1 MASERVEI
9 ELDLRGADKVYG
21 DLQRLDDML
30 KGFSGAKGK
39 RQIEL
44 NLDQARQDLLALR
57 GEINETTRK
66 IDEFKKKRSELYTKR
81 SGVDKESEE
90 WQELS
95 ESIDKVNEDLD
106 EAQTH
111 LKETKNEFKD
121 MTQRV
126 NELNYAFK
134 NFTQMSFGK
143 MFREMSTGIRHMG
156 QNLQTLGNALQKV
169 GNPFQQFT
177 SGAIMGAGYKALNL
191 ATEGLESAFE
201 RHDIFT
207 KFARNLEVNFGNSKE
222 EVEALKQ
229 SLNEAVDGLPTGLDE
244 IVNMTNKFTASMG
257 DADRAT
263 QLAIA
268 TNNAFLASQSDETAR
283 YQGMLQLRD
292 VIGGKDMNAREWGA
306 LAQSMLPAIRMMGE
320 ELGYTGEEL
329 RDYVQDVQSGKIANE
344 EFLDTLIKYGT
355 SGKIAETARLAMD
368 TWESFFARI
377 RTAFSRLGD
386 GVLNAL
392 DELVTDV
399 TNGELT
405 SLNSFLD
412 KKIIPA
418 INKLSASI
426 QDWIKAHPDEIID
439 FFKQLQKIDWAGL
452 AKGMVDGLKSVS
464 DAFQW
469 FAGLF
474 GDKGLQGLGWF
485 LAVAGPLG
493 RAINLLGGFL
503 KGLSIPLAAI
513 FAGAAKFGMMAM
525 GELAKRGGLF
535 GMLGK
540 LFGGDGTGAIGKLK
554 NIFGKKKALEEAGEA
569 AESIPTVSE
578 TFKRAFKSLGGL
590 IKAAGA
596 VTLVAGT
603 GLIAFESAKR
613 ILQNIKE
620 MSDMLSE
627 GDWSNAPI
635 VTVGVIGAIGGFIE
649 IFNYIGTVLGP
660 KGLLS
665 VAIASAASSLV
676 TGAFAADMWM
686 IKKGVEQIRDTIKT
700 LDEVATSIQ
709 TMNGIG
715 TLGEDVKQKFR
726 NTIDAINEIKNMFV
740 GKNGSKMD
748 RGQVEAG
755 LPTFSIG
762 KVTALTNIGNAV
774 KQLQNIA
781 SQLNSLSA
789 ISVSDPS
796 QTIADIK
803 TACQS
808 LQGIRVSKGLAKQ
821 AEHIADSILQVRRIA
836 YHINKLAGLSVNAGG
851 FADTITQIKEALESI
866 KGMSQTVTLD
876 IKVVMGSGFRSSV
889 NGVVKQLKNAKKDI
903 EAYKKPIA
911 FIVPVNVTFSVVT
924 NAASAIAK
932 MKNERA
938 RVINARNNIRT
949 PMTVSTGGRASRNG
963 ILYRSGGG
971 STSRSYHSV
980 ASYRPRGTD
989 TIPAMLTEGEY
1000 VHKKQA
1006 VDFFGVDFMR
1016 KVNNLDVKGAMNALL
1031 TKAGTSVGVGRQSI
1045 VNNTVNNN
1053 QRITQNISTNNP
1065 NFAGA
1070 RMGRFVGA
1078 L

>member
-1 MASERVEI
+1 MAAERVEI
-9 ELDLRGADKVYG
+9 ELDLRGAKEVYD

-39 RQIEL
+39 RAIEL
-44 NLDQARQDLLALR
+44 DLSQSRQDLLALR

-66 IDEFKKKRSELYTKR
+66 IDEFKKKRNELYSKR
-81 SGVDKESEE
+81 QGFDRESEE
-90 WQELS
+90 WEQLSKDIDAVNKNLDDAQE
-95 ESIDKVNEDLD
+95 
-106 EAQTH
+106 H

-126 NELNYAFK
+126 NELNYALK
-134 NFTQMSFGK
+134 NFSQMSFGK
-143 MFREMSTGIRHMG
+143 MFKTMSTGIRHMG

-207 KFARNLEVNFGNSKE
+207 KFARNLEVNFGKSKE
-222 EVEALKQ
+222 EVDALKQ

-268 TNNAFLASQSDETAR
+268 TNNAFLASQSGETER

-292 VIGGKDMNAREWGA
+292 VIGGKDMNAREWQS
-306 LAQSMLPAIRMMGE
+306 LAASMLPAIRMMGE

-329 RDYVQDVQSGKIANE
+329 NKYVQDVQSGKIANE

-355 SGKIAETARLAMD
+355 SGKIADTAKLAMD
-368 TWESFFARI
+368 TWEAFFARI

-392 DELVTDV
+392 DEMV
-399 TNGELT
+399 TNITGGNLT

-418 INKLSASI
+418 INNLSTSI

-439 FFKQLQKIDWAGL
+439 FFNQLKSIDWSGL
-452 AKGMVDGLKSVS
+452 AKGMIDGLKTVTE
-464 DAFQW
+464 AFEW

-474 GDKGLQGLGWF
+474 DGKGLKGLGWF
-485 LAVAGPLG
+485 LTIAGPAG
-493 RAINLLGGFL
+493 RAINLFGGFL

-513 FAGAAKFGMMAM
+513 FAAVAKVGMMTM

-535 GMLGK
+535 GMIGK
-540 LFGGDGTGAIGKLK
+540 AFTGNGTGVIGKLK
-554 NIFGKKKALEEAGEA
+554 GIFGKKNVLEEAGDA
-569 AESIPTVSE
+569 AKTVPSVAD
-578 TFKRAFKSLGGL
+578 TFKTAFKSLEGL
-590 IKAAGA
+590 LKAAGA
-596 VTLVAGT
+596 ITLVAGT
-603 GLIAFESAKR
+603 GVVAFESAKL
-613 ILQNIKE
+613 ILRNIKE
-620 MSDMLSE
+620 MGDMLKE

-635 VTVGVIGAIGGFIE
+635 VATGVIAGIGAFIE
-649 IFNYIGTVLGP
+649 IFNYIGTALGP

-665 VAIASAASSLV
+665 VAIASAASFLV
-676 TGAFAADMWM
+676 AGAFASDMWA
-686 IKKGVEQIRDTIKT
+686 IKKGVEQIRDTINT

-821 AEHIADSILQVRRIA
+821 AESIADAILQVRRIA
-836 YHINKLAGLSVNAGG
+836 YHINKLAGVSVNAGG
-851 FADTITQIKEALESI
+851 FADTVAQIKNALEAI
-866 KGMSQTVTLD
+866 KGLNQNVTLD

-889 NGVVKQLKNAKKDI
+889 DGVVKQLKQAKKDI

-932 MKNERA
+932 MKNERQ

-949 PMTVSTGGRASRNG
+949 PMTAATGGQISRQG
-963 ILYRSGGG
+963 VLYRSGGG
-971 STSRSYHSV
+971 SIFK
-980 ASYRPRGTD
+980 PRGTD
-989 TIPAMLTEGEY
+989 KIPAMLTEGEY

-1016 KVNNLDVKGAMNALL
+1016 KINNMDVRGAMNALL

-1053 QRITQNISTNNP
+1053 QRITQNINTNNP